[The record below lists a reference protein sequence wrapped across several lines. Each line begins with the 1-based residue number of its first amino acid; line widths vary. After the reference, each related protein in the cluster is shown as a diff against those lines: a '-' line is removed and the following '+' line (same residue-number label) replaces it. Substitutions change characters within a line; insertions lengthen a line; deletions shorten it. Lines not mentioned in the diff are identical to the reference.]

1 MFLDT
6 LQEVL
11 IQTATQKKNITYCI
25 WGKHGIG
32 KSQAVEQVAKAL
44 NYGFRNVRLSQID
57 PTELIGYPNK
67 KSETITYDDGKTETI
82 EYLDYSP
89 PKWFVDALKGNYVIF
104 LDELN
109 RAKKDVQ
116 QAAFELVNERTLN
129 GRKLPDSVLII
140 AACNPFSDKYD
151 TIEFDEALIDRFCH
165 ILAQSNF
172 EVWTDW
178 AKTKNSIT
186 NRQRISNDIISFL
199 STDKSRQSFDFVEAQ
214 DREFPVKCTP
224 SPRAWSRGNEVYS
237 LNLPLDT
244 KKELLSGVLGMEL
257 ALNFFNSLNSSKKPI
272 TLDELSLM
280 NPKNEDDEVLKKIKS
295 YSQVDLINV
304 DTNSFESKEEVN
316 VEIAALDYTCTD
328 LTREENEDF
337 IKNNIENV
345 LTFLTLIPAAL
356 SQKTI
361 TILSKRPH
369 FNKFLQKELGKTV
382 NGNFLVNAD
391 DEDKKNDPLVW
402 HRLVHNLT
410 QLQLARKSMKTPLSI
425 QKK

>member
-11 IQTATQKKNITYCI
+11 IQTATQKKNITYCV

-67 KSETITYDDGKTETI
+67 KSETITYEDGKTETI

-178 AKTKNSIT
+178 AKTKNAIT

-199 STDKSRQSFDFVEAQ
+199 ATDKSRQSFDFVEAQ

-224 SPRAWSRGNEVYS
+224 SPRAWSRANEVYG
-237 LNLPLDT
+237 LNLPMET
-244 KKELLSGVLGMEL
+244 KKELMNGVLGMEL
-257 ALNFFNSLNSSKKPI
+257 ALNFFNSLSSSKKPI
-272 TLDELSLM
+272 TLDELLLM
-280 NPKNEDDEVLKKIKS
+280 NPKNPEDEIVKKIKS

-304 DTNSFESKEEVN
+304 DTDSFNSTEEVN
-316 VEIAALDYTCTD
+316 VEIAALDMTCSD
-328 LTREENEDF
+328 LCREENEQF
-337 IKNNIENV
+337 VVENMINV

-356 SQKTI
+356 SQKTVSLLLKKTDI
-361 TILSKRPH
+361 KKVLEKELSKT
-369 FNKFLQKELGKTV
+369 QSGKKLE
-382 NGNFLVNAD
+382 NLEE
-391 DEDKKNDPLVW
+391 EDKNDPLVW
-402 HRLVHNLT
+402 HRLVYNLH
-410 QLQLARKSMKTPLSI
+410 QLHLARRSMKNPILS